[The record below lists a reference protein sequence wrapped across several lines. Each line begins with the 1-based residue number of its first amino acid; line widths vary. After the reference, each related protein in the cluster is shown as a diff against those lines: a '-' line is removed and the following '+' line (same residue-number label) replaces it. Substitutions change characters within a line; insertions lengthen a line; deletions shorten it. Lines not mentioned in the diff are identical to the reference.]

1 MKNGKR
7 FVSAAWPTLAKAGGE
22 WSNGG
27 MKAVLLSAV
36 IAAGAAGAANAEVAG
51 RTADLL
57 AQAIVA
63 APPRGAPGGVSGP
76 ALDLSRPRAASRY
89 ASPLPAGIAR
99 TSIDHRF
106 DKDDAVG
113 SVGYLCGL
121 NPGQKMS
128 GAAGAAGYDPMGK
141 FLGAKLSFAFR

>member
-1 MKNGKR
+1 
-7 FVSAAWPTLAKAGGE
+7 
-22 WSNGG
+22 

-36 IAAGAAGAANAEVAG
+36 IALAASATAAQTVIPAAG
-51 RTADLL
+51 LL
-57 AQAIVA
+57 AQAVVA
-63 APPRGAPGGVSGP
+63 APARAEPASP

-89 ASPLPAGIAR
+89 ASPLPAGIAK
-99 TSIDHRF
+99 TSVDRRF
-106 DKDDAVG
+106 GDDDAVG
-113 SVGYLCGL
+113 SFGYLCGL

>member
-1 MKNGKR
+1 
-7 FVSAAWPTLAKAGGE
+7 
-22 WSNGG
+22 
-27 MKAVLLSAV
+27 MKAILISLA
-36 IAAGAAGAANAEVAG
+36 IASLAGAANAQAASA
-51 RTADLL
+51 ADIL

-63 APPRGAPGGVSGP
+63 TPRTTVASPAKGS
-76 ALDLSRPRAASRY
+76 ALDLSRPQAGSRY
-89 ASPLPAGIAR
+89 ASALPAGIAK

-106 DKDDAVG
+106 DDDDAVG
-113 SVGYLCGL
+113 SLGYLCGL